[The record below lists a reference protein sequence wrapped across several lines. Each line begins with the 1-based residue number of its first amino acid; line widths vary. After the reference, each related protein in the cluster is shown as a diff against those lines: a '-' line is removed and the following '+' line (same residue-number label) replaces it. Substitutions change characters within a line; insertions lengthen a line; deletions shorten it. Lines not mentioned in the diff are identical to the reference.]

1 MDDLKMIFEQ
11 IVLMAMIFSAVLS
24 VCCFLIPCV
33 LRNGKNG
40 FAVINKLF
48 SYGENF
54 AFLSLCLMVVYFYGI
69 ISCICICVL
78 FFGLPLSEMLDAKTN
93 EFEDIE
99 IYRAYAAA
107 SLARKIINLLLV
119 VSSVVL
125 LFYILAVSVINL
137 NGLLNL

>member
-1 MDDLKMIFEQ
+1 
-11 IVLMAMIFSAVLS
+11 
-24 VCCFLIPCV
+24 
-33 LRNGKNG
+33 
-40 FAVINKLF
+40 
-48 SYGENF
+48 
-54 AFLSLCLMVVYFYGI
+54 MVVYFYGI

-93 EFEDIE
+93 EFEDTE
-99 IYRAYAAA
+99 NYRAYAAA

-119 VSSVVL
+119 VSSIVL